1 MNLYKFIQHKEK
13 MCSYFNIWLY
23 KNALYKCGNGVS
35 FDGDITIH
43 NPKGVII
50 EDKCIIKKGAI
61 INSRVDEKEY
71 GIWLGENVKIH
82 EYAYLDD
89 YGGRIQIGSNTGIGQ
104 FCVIGGQGGLKIG
117 RDCMI
122 AGHTYIVSANH
133 KFDNISIPFREQGE
147 EKKGII
153 IGNNV
158 WIGAGCI
165 ILDGVTI
172 GDNSVIGAGTVV
184 TKSVISGTL
193 NVGVPSKAI
202 RKIGNSTSL
211 NLLAN

>member
-1 MNLYKFIQHKEK
+1 MNLYKFIQHKK
-13 MCSYFNIWLY
+13 KIYGYLNFWAY
-23 KNALYKCGNGVS
+23 RKALYKCGKGIS
-35 FDGDITIH
+35 FDEDIIIY
-43 NPKGVII
+43 NPKSVII

-61 INSRVDEKEY
+61 INSRIEGKEY
-71 GIWLGENVKIH
+71 GIWIGENVKIH

-89 YGGRIQIGSNTGIGQ
+89 YGGRIQIGANTGIGQ
-104 FCVIGGQGGLKIG
+104 FCVIGGQGGLTIG
-117 RDCMI
+117 CDCMI

-133 KFDNISIPFREQGE
+133 KFSNLSIPFREQGE
-147 EKKGII
+147 AKKGIV

-184 TKSVISGTL
+184 TKNVISGTL
-193 NVGVPSKAI
+193 NVGVPSRTI
-202 RKIGNSTSL
+202 RRLDGL
-211 NLLAN
+211 NLPTN